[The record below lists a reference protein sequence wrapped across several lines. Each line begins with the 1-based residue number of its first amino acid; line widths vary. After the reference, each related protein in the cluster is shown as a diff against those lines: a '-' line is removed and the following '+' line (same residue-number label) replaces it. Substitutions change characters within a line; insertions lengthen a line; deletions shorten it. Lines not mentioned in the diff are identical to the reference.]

1 MADITEDQPEVAV
14 PLNPALAA
22 FQQSVPE
29 GASDI
34 AADQSSKIQ
43 GYLEARAL
51 AADAHA
57 QGDAVVQNAQ
67 TTQQNLV
74 DMVKA
79 DPHSTGLALDLAGSS
94 AELLSAHHPD
104 DDERNLITGAL
115 TRQYRG
121 SIAHAAVQTW
131 ANVDADAARGALDR
145 YGEHLPAGEH
155 AALTT
160 YIDAMDTLRGAD
172 ANAAKLQGTRDM
184 VAQSDG
190 TMLNHFSA
198 LAHPETGAL
207 QFPKDWGVRMM
218 TDESM
223 APQAKA
229 SLYTAFT
236 NLQQNGDPHAS
247 DPQVLSD
254 MLSRTELP
262 YNHPDH
268 PSPMSVV
275 QEVGRGLTMADASFL
290 ASRVGPQSPA
300 RRDEI
305 TQLND
310 ALETAHSQ
318 LGSETAY
325 GRFTNWFLPAYQR
338 ATALGLSP
346 SEILNP
352 ASKGYALTPER
363 MAQFAPTGDD
373 LVAPAQASVAGEV
386 RASLGDIFSKG
397 RGFAM
402 RTESEAENGA
412 LTPKYREDLGEQPSA
427 MAKIGRGFAGLPGAV
442 AHAAGQAW
450 RQPSHEQMSQEAY
463 DAADANPITDSS
475 NATPV
480 KPRETMVNM
489 PGAE

>member
-1 MADITEDQPEVAV
+1 MADLTEDQTDVAV

-22 FQQSVPE
+22 FQQGVPE
-29 GASDI
+29 GASEI
-34 AADQSSKIQ
+34 AADQSTKIQ

-51 AADAHA
+51 AEDAHA
-57 QGDAVVQNAQ
+57 QGDAVVQNVQ

-104 DDERNLITGAL
+104 DDERGLITGAL

-131 ANVDADAARGALDR
+131 ANVDADAARSALDR
-145 YGEHLPAGEH
+145 YGEHLPAAEH
-155 AALTT
+155 AGLTS
-160 YIDAMDTLRGAD
+160 YIDAMSTLRDAD
-172 ANAAKLQGTRDM
+172 ANAQKLQGTRDM

-190 TMLNHFSA
+190 MMLNHFSA

-218 TDESM
+218 TDERM

-254 MLSRTELP
+254 LLSRTELP
-262 YNHPDH
+262 YNHPEH

-290 ASRVGPQSPA
+290 AGRVGPQPPA

-310 ALETAHSQ
+310 ALETAHTQ
-318 LGSETAY
+318 LGSEPAY
-325 GRFTNWFLPAYQR
+325 GRFTNWFIPAYQR
-338 ATALGLSP
+338 ATALGISP

-363 MAQFAPTGDD
+363 MAQFQPTGDD
-373 LVAPAQASVAGEV
+373 LIAPARQAIGARKVFSLSEIFGGTKLPDENLDRPYAFTQRDNVVDPMLDDAGIYAKGKSAVAEPDGRDELIGREKVAPVAMP
-386 RASLGDIFSKG
+386 RRTPGDYMQMQRD
-397 RGFAM
+397 RG
-402 RTESEAENGA
+402 
-412 LTPKYREDLGEQPSA
+412 D
-427 MAKIGRGFAGLPGAV
+427 
-442 AHAAGQAW
+442 
-450 RQPSHEQMSQEAY
+450 
-463 DAADANPITDSS
+463 NPERNI
-475 NATPV
+475 
-480 KPRETMVNM
+480 
-489 PGAE
+489 